1 MIPRTWRLALLNW
14 LGAGYMTVRADDDCY
29 PVAIETP
36 GRASIDVE
44 GLNFNVMPAVGGV
57 IVQLRKYDR
66 KADRNDNST
75 HIIPEGED
83 VAETIGKIVAMELW
97 KA

>member
-1 MIPRTWRLALLNW
+1 
-14 LGAGYMTVRADDDCY
+14 MTVHRDEDIYPIDEAVPSVGKPYDD
-29 PVAIETP
+29 I
-36 GRASIDVE
+36 E
-44 GLNFNVMPAVGGV
+44 GLAFNVMPAQGGV

-75 HIIPEGED
+75 HIITEGED
-83 VAETIGKIVAMELW
+83 IAEAIGKIVAMELW